1 MKKIA
6 KILSHLLSE
15 ELVTELKLKEPHYIM
30 IFPQHLIRQLGIQQN
45 EISFQLVTDGL
56 NKLTFIGPQLGS
68 QPKSVTSNPERGGFV
83 I

>member
-6 KILSHLLSE
+6 KISSHLLSE
-15 ELVTELKLKEPHYIM
+15 ELSTGLKLKEQHYIM

-45 EISFQLVTDGL
+45 EISFQLATDDL
-56 NKLTFIGPQLGS
+56 NKLTLVGPKLGS
-68 QPKSVTSNPERGGFV
+68 QPKSVTSDHERGGFV